1 LVPAKSTSPG
11 TTQPP
16 GKEKEEGKAREEGKG
31 RLPAGS
37 GASNDS
43 DPQPAC
49 WICLEEV
56 ADNVGVLPVRDC
68 SCRGDAAG
76 YAHPSCLIAYATTKS
91 IQLKKG
97 CSTKDQEE
105 VWRKCPTCKQQ
116 YQNQLSLDLCT
127 AYVTFA
133 ESPEGKKCVDI
144 RNALEVNISCIKDIL
159 IDRTK
164 TMSIPLSRS
173 GGKDKVLSATNVSI
187 RDNGIQLCNKL
198 LSLVLQQKNDNTNT
212 KYMPKIMHWVADTYE
227 SIGFLHNLDQTREAG
242 EIALTYLERAQGI
255 YKTLLPKQKDNLH
268 HVNTNI
274 AVTKANL
281 KELGGQ
287 RTAVD
292 TLDHIIVEERR
303 KGYERHKQQFG
314 ENDTSTISTG
324 LT

>member
-1 LVPAKSTSPG
+1 M
-11 TTQPP
+11 
-16 GKEKEEGKAREEGKG
+16 GKKRRKVKG

-37 GASNDS
+37 GASNHS
-43 DPQPAC
+43 GPQPAC

-68 SCRGDAAG
+68 SCRGETAG

-91 IQLKKG
+91 IQLKNG
-97 CSTKDQEE
+97 CSTKDKEE
-105 VWRKCPTCKQQ
+105 GWRKCPTCKQQ
-116 YQNQLSLDLCT
+116 YQNQLSLDLCS

-187 RDNGIQLCNKL
+187 RDNGIKLCDKL
-198 LSLVLQQKNDNTNT
+198 LSLVLQQKNDSKNT
-212 KYMPKIMHWVADTYE
+212 KYMPKIMHWEADTYE

-242 EIALTYLERAQGI
+242 EIALKYLEELKVSTKQCYLNR
-255 YKTLLPKQKDNLH
+255 KT
-268 HVNTNI
+268 TY
-274 AVTKANL
+274 TM
-281 KELGGQ
+281 
-287 RTAVD
+287 
-292 TLDHIIVEERR
+292 
-303 KGYERHKQQFG
+303 
-314 ENDTSTISTG
+314 
-324 LT
+324 